1 MLSAMASL
9 ATVLTVMK
17 VLLSLDRVFSSPK
30 IHSLKL
36 VVRMVV
42 DKTDA
47 NLKVIGI
54 RFQGSGFRDI
64 YLLTNLLGFTKV
76 PFPHENCER
85 DFNILIKLFEI
96 KF

>member
-1 MLSAMASL
+1 MTPTYVIYTSHSVEWMNMLSAMASL

-17 VLLSLDRVFSSPK
+17 VLLSLDSVFSSPK

-47 NLKVIGI
+47 NLKVIG
-54 RFQGSGFRDI
+54 R
-64 YLLTNLLGFTKV
+64 
-76 PFPHENCER
+76 
-85 DFNILIKLFEI
+85 KL
-96 KF
+96 

>member
-1 MLSAMASL
+1 MTPTYVIYTSHSVEWMNMLSAMASL

-36 VVRMVV
+36 VVRMVD

-47 NLKVIGI
+47 NLKVIG
-54 RFQGSGFRDI
+54 R
-64 YLLTNLLGFTKV
+64 
-76 PFPHENCER
+76 
-85 DFNILIKLFEI
+85 KL
-96 KF
+96 

>member
-9 ATVLTVMK
+9 ATVLSVMK
-17 VLLSLDRVFSSPK
+17 VLLSLDSVSSSPK

-54 RFQGSGFRDI
+54 RFQGYLFTYEPFRI
-64 YLLTNLLGFTKV
+64 Y
-76 PFPHENCER
+76 
-85 DFNILIKLFEI
+85 
-96 KF
+96 

>member
-36 VVRMVV
+36 AVRMVV

-47 NLKVIGI
+47 NLKIIG
-54 RFQGSGFRDI
+54 R
-64 YLLTNLLGFTKV
+64 
-76 PFPHENCER
+76 
-85 DFNILIKLFEI
+85 KL
-96 KF
+96 